1 MKDKIRAKRYLLEF
15 LDDFDNEKIDS
26 TKWLPYYLPQWNNQK
41 DAKASYI
48 IENSILTLRIH
59 NNQKPWCPEF
69 NGNVRVSSLQTGVF
83 SGKLG
88 SQEGQH
94 RFTKDLVVR
103 EEQQPIKLYTP
114 QYGYIK
120 FMAKCNI
127 GKNHVAA
134 FWMIG
139 FEDKPEKSAEICIFE
154 LKGSNINGNTAKIG
168 YGVHPFGDESI
179 NDEFYE
185 DVFNINVY
193 EWNVYGVEWFQ
204 DRICF
209 YMNGEIIRTIY
220 QSPKYE
226 MQFMLN
232 LYDLEDNNEF
242 DASFDIDYV
251 AGYSIRQ

>member
-1 MKDKIRAKRYLLEF
+1 MKDKISAKGYLLDF
-15 LDDFDNEKIDS
+15 IDDFENEKLDV

-41 DAKASYI
+41 DAMASYI
-48 IENSILTLRIH
+48 IENSILTLKIPR
-59 NNQKPWCPEF
+59 NQKPWCPEF

-94 RFTKDLVVR
+94 HFVKDLVVR

-114 QYGYIK
+114 KYGYIEFK
-120 FMAKCNI
+120 AKCNI
-127 GKNHVAA
+127 AKSHVAA

-139 FEDKPEKSAEICIFE
+139 YEDKPEKSAEICIFE
-154 LKGSNINGNTAKIG
+154 LKGSNINVENVKIG
-168 YGVHPFGDESI
+168 YGVHPFGDKSI

-185 DVFNINVY
+185 DEFNINVN
-193 EWNVYGVEWFQ
+193 EWNVYGVEWLP

-209 YMNGEIIRTIY
+209 YMNDDIIRTIY

-226 MQFMLN
+226 MQFMIN
-232 LYDLEDNNEF
+232 LYDLENNHDL

-251 AGYSIRQ
+251 AGYSIKS